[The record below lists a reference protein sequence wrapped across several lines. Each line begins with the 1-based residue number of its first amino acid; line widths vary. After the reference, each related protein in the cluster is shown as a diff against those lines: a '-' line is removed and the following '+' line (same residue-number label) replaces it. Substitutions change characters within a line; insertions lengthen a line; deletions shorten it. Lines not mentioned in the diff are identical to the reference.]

1 MNLKG
6 RAMMTP
12 SALRNAEIK
21 RRSSAHLEPG
31 VSRRCNVLGC
41 SRLSQR
47 ASGTGLSETHCKY
60 HVEFHRRHG
69 SYWRRSFL
77 KDQLEPYR
85 QAATKWVSARQGQP
99 NVVRVVRHL
108 QQLID
113 NSGRRY
119 SAYDVRWLDPD
130 QRANAVLANLREEG
144 KTGEQLLIIVL
155 TIHAAVSELGPR
167 GDREFRHV
175 QIAKLMHRLA
185 SGTHRTTSG
194 FRIPSKYPRPEGVF
208 MRTLGRRVEDVAA
221 IAFTPEDIQEVIQL
235 RDQTPKRKW
244 SRSRKV

>member
-1 MNLKG
+1 MRKEQT
-6 RAMMTP
+6 RD
-12 SALRNAEIK
+12 IQ
-21 RRSSAHLEPG
+21 RRSSAPIEPG
-31 VSRRCNVLGC
+31 VSGRCNVLGC
-41 SRLSQR
+41 SRSTQR

-69 SYWRRSFL
+69 SYWRRSYL
-77 KDQLEPYR
+77 KAQLEPFR
-85 QAATKWVSARQGQP
+85 QAATKWLSARQDHP
-99 NVVRVVRHL
+99 NVVRVVKYL
-108 QQLID
+108 QHLID

-130 QRANAVLANLREEG
+130 QRTNAVLANLREEG

-155 TIHAAVSELGPR
+155 TIHTAVSELGPR
-167 GDREFRHV
+167 GDREFRAV
-175 QIAKLMHRLA
+175 QIAKLIHRLA
-185 SGTHRTTSG
+185 SGTHKTKSG
-194 FRIPSKYPRPEGVF
+194 FPIPSKYPRPEGVF

-235 RDQTPKRKW
+235 RDRTPKRKR

>member
-1 MNLKG
+1 M
-6 RAMMTP
+6 
-12 SALRNAEIK
+12 RNERTHDIK
-21 RRSSAHLEPG
+21 SRSSAPIEPG
-31 VSRRCNVLGC
+31 VSGRCNVLGC
-41 SRLSQR
+41 PRSSQR
-47 ASGTGLSETHCKY
+47 ASGTGLSQTHCKY

-69 SYWRRSFL
+69 SYWRRSYL
-77 KDQLEPYR
+77 KAQLEPHR
-85 QAATKWVSARQGQP
+85 QAATKWLSARQDQP
-99 NVVRVVRHL
+99 NVAHVVAHL

-144 KTGEQLLIIVL
+144 KTGAQLLIIVL
-155 TIHAAVSELGPR
+155 TIHTAVSELGPR
-167 GDREFRHV
+167 GDSEFRHV
-175 QIAKLMHRLA
+175 QIAKLVHRLA

-221 IAFTPEDIQEVIQL
+221 IAFTPEDIEEVIHL
-235 RDQTPKRKW
+235 RDWTPKRKRG
-244 SRSRKV
+244 RSRKV

>member
-1 MNLKG
+1 
-6 RAMMTP
+6 MMTP

-21 RRSSAHLEPG
+21 RRSSAPLEPG